1 MFAGGLRRRW
11 RDPDGMI
18 YEWDYQHGTVEV
30 CDSRGF
36 HRGEFDPFTGEQ
48 TGLPVPGRTVE
59 P

>member
-1 MFAGGLRRRW
+1 MFPGGLRRRW

-30 CDSRGF
+30 YDRRGF
-36 HRGEFDPFTGEQ
+36 HRGEFNPFTGERL
-48 TGLPVPGRTVE
+48 GSPIPGRTVE